1 MKGRPFLLS
10 HYIDDLESELVAT
23 MYALREAEG
32 QVLSSVKNTN
42 GPLHACNHLVSF
54 KKKISAI
61 EVAIRRLRH
70 GY

>member
-1 MKGRPFLLS
+1 
-10 HYIDDLESELVAT
+10 
-23 MYALREAEG
+23 MYALREAEV
-32 QVLSSVKNTN
+32 QAFSSANSAN
-42 GPLHACNHLVSF
+42 GPQHVSNHLVSF